1 MGEPVKK
8 KKKSKKEKKKKSKK
22 KSKKS
27 KHRRHNSSSSD
38 SEEEDRK
45 KKRKKKHKKHHEE
58 SDVSESPALDTSR
71 TSVEEEKEV
80 EQKDEEEIDKP
91 TSYCFC
97 SKPET
102 EDMIGCDFCD
112 MWYHPECEDK
122 KTSTKG
128 RGRPKKQEVAKK
140 SSSDD
145 TLHEKTKKSA
155 IKPSNPPRGKAAS
168 KKQTIS
174 KQYISDED
182 ITDTDDV
189 SSREESP
196 NTKVR
201 KGKTKQKQV
210 AVKKNEKNSVEN
222 SPENELLKCQDV
234 KKKSVM
240 KKTPI
245 SMSDNLSDSNDD
257 ASSAEAEASTSII
270 RIPMEVSQLN
280 HSDTS

>member
-1 MGEPVKK
+1 MSLTE
-8 KKKSKKEKKKKSKK
+8 
-22 KSKKS
+22 
-27 KHRRHNSSSSD
+27 SD
-38 SEEEDRK
+38 SWM
-45 KKRKKKHKKHHEE
+45 
-58 SDVSESPALDTSR
+58 
-71 TSVEEEKEV
+71 
-80 EQKDEEEIDKP
+80 
-91 TSYCFC
+91 C
-97 SKPET
+97 
-102 EDMIGCDFCD
+102 
-112 MWYHPECEDK
+112 PECEDK

-128 RGRPKKQEVAKK
+128 RGRPKRQEVANK
-140 SSSDD
+140 SSLDD
-145 TLHEKTKKSA
+145 TLHEKTKKAA
-155 IKPSNPPRGKAAS
+155 IKPSKPPRGKAAS

-245 SMSDNLSDSNDD
+245 SMSDNLSDSDDD

-280 HSDTS
+280 HSDTSSEED